1 MRKERIGLNAL
12 LASLVEDCRIEAD
25 ARSVNFNFT
34 ATTESVVNGDRE
46 LLRRAMENILR
57 NAIRYAPESTS
68 IDVTLTGASDVA
80 IIDVRD
86 YGTGVPAELLSDIFK
101 PFFQVENHR
110 GKEGVGLGLAL
121 AQRAIG
127 LHQGKVHAENRS
139 PGLLVHMEL
148 PAECIA
154 SPNVEVSTESQRQ
167 RAGSRVTGGD
177 FMT

>member
-1 MRKERIGLNAL
+1 
-12 LASLVEDCRIEAD
+12 
-25 ARSVNFNFT
+25 
-34 ATTESVVNGDRE
+34 
-46 LLRRAMENILR
+46 

-68 IDVTLTGASDVA
+68 IDVTLTGAKDVA

-86 YGTGVPAELLSDIFK
+86 YGKGVPGELLSDIFK

-110 GKEGVGLGLAL
+110 GKTGVGLGLAL

-139 PGLLVHMEL
+139 PGLLVRVEL

-154 SPNVEVSTESQRQ
+154 SPTVEVSTESQRQ
-167 RAGSRVTGGD
+167 RAAAESPMRIL
-177 FMT
+177 